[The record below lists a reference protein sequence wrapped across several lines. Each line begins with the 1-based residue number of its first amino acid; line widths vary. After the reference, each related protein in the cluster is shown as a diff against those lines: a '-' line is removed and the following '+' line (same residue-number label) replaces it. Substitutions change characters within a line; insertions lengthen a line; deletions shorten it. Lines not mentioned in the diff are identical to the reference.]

1 MLHILGELKPFS
13 GHARVP
19 AASKRRANAL
29 SGACILSLSGLLM
42 LSGAACADARADGD
56 PSSPEDVLKG
66 KGLKRVDTKYLLEAE
81 AAAGEEFRKALPDF
95 NQLHALAL
103 RQTEIMYNDALLA
116 QGGEY
121 RLDLIRDVEAL
132 HVEIDTFPIRRTNLQ
147 QAVYDQWISM
157 RKALNVVDR
166 QLDGLRRQMPMAKER
181 DHIRSELKRL
191 CATCLE
197 RIRELSYV
205 FDPLMAKYRDL
216 ARDRDVSGALR
227 AMKRATGINVKLGP
241 SDQFR
246 DAHQRLLA
254 AKNDLD
260 PQPKKIPPRQKPKSR
275 TSKKPAA

>member
-1 MLHILGELKPFS
+1 MSP
-13 GHARVP
+13 AR
-19 AASKRRANAL
+19 KRRANVL
-29 SGACILSLSGLLM
+29 SCACILSLSGLLM
-42 LSGAACADARADGD
+42 LSAAACADARADGD
-56 PSSPEDVLKG
+56 HSSPEDVLKG
-66 KGLKRVDTKYLLEAE
+66 KGLKRVDNKYLLEGE
-81 AAAGEEFRKALPDF
+81 AAAGEEFRTALPDF

-132 HVEIDTFPIRRTNLQ
+132 HVAIDTFPMRRTNLQ

-157 RKALNVVDR
+157 RKELNVVDR

-191 CATCLE
+191 CGTCLE
-197 RIRELSYV
+197 RLRALSYV

-227 AMKRATGINVKLGP
+227 AMKRATGINFKLGP

-260 PQPKKIPPRQKPKSR
+260 PKPKKIPPRQKPKLR
-275 TSKKPAA
+275 TSKKRAA